1 MFRGPV
7 KLLSSFLEGGKGE
20 AGLAAK
26 LKEVGGWIVK
36 ISHHH
41 QNHSSQGIYNIYFL
55 HLHNAQE
62 KKSKKQT
69 NKIMIGKILNRWK

>member
-26 LKEVGGWIVK
+26 LKEVGGWRVREGFQKTKWKVK
-36 ISHHH
+36 MECWWVDNVVISHHH
-41 QNHSSQGIYNIYFL
+41 RNHASQGNVHFF
-55 HLHNAQE
+55 
-62 KKSKKQT
+62 
-69 NKIMIGKILNRWK
+69 IL

>member
-41 QNHSSQGIYNIYFL
+41 QNHTSQGIYNIMNNIYFL
-55 HLHNAQE
+55 HLHNAQQ
-62 KKSKKQT
+62 KKAKNKQT
-69 NKIMIGKILNRWK
+69 K